1 MAADTVPVEYLFTV
15 KAGTSVS
22 GLIPHGPYGLRAIV
36 NVSGGAF
43 EGPRMKGTVKGPA
56 GDWLTLRAD
65 GTGLLDVRLLLE
77 TDDGAVI
84 LMTYKGQFTDGGKS
98 LRTAPLF
105 ETGDERYAWLN
116 SVQGVGIGTVN
127 DDQTEVTYEVYALR

>member
-1 MAADTVPVEYLFTV
+1 
-15 KAGTSVS
+15 
-22 GLIPHGPYGLRAIV
+22 
-36 NVSGGAF
+36 
-43 EGPRMKGTVKGPA
+43 MKGTVKGPA

-84 LMTYKGQFTDGGKS
+84 LMTYKGQFTEGGKS

-105 ETGDERYAWLN
+105 ETGDPRYVWLN
-116 SVQGVGIGTVN
+116 TVQAVGIGAAN
-127 DDQTEVTYEVYALR
+127 DTQDEVSYEVYALR